1 MLSEGMTP
9 WDMIN
14 IVLLGFE
21 PKKLSEEDIEYKC
34 YCSRER
40 VEAALI
46 SIGKD
51 ELTKMQEEGKD
62 ISVTCQFC
70 DKVYTFTPRH
80 IDSVLLDM
88 GKSLRNGE
96 ISADPYFKNS
106 LDNACLYCDY
116 YEACHFGDD
125 KADHVRYISKLR
137 PGQVWDKMRQKEESD
152 GR

>member
-1 MLSEGMTP
+1 MEHGSTPKYIPVKFNKDGDAQGDSLVDAEKFGILS
-9 WDMIN
+9 
-14 IVLLGFE
+14 
-21 PKKLSEEDIEYKC
+21 
-34 YCSRER
+34 
-40 VEAALI
+40 
-46 SIGKD
+46 
-51 ELTKMQEEGKD
+51 
-62 ISVTCQFC
+62 
-70 DKVYTFTPRH
+70 RH

-137 PGQVWDKMRQKEESD
+137 PGQVWDKMRQKEERD